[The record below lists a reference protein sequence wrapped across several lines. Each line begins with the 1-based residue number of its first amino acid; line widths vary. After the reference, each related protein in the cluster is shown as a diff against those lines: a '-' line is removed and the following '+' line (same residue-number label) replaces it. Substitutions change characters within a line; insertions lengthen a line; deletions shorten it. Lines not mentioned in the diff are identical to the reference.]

1 MRSNRAVPTTVLAA
15 VLALAPAGPATAAP
29 AGTAAVVSLFPSDS
43 LTVADAAQL
52 TGRRVALPEPDCTT
66 HPTDCNTV
74 ALLNQLDGFDLDP
87 RLALRFD
94 APVDAVEVAAR
105 TTIRAVGGGWTTGL
119 DRIVYDAA
127 TYTVY
132 AHPVDQLAPGTT
144 FRLRTAGAEPA
155 QTTFTTMSATD
166 GLLDLR
172 RQLDSGA
179 AFAAAGISDRELRV
193 DAAVPAAGTS
203 FIYDADLGSSRLPI
217 PVVNLSGR
225 DAGAYVFGSY
235 LAPSWLTADRVI
247 PQTPTADD
255 GPVVQG
261 AQRLPFVLILP
272 AGAPPAG
279 GWPVAV
285 FGHGFTR
292 SDADLFLAA
301 SQNASRGFAT
311 IATDVVGHG
320 YGPDS
325 TWRIIRNGVI
335 GTLPAYGRG
344 IDLNGDGI
352 ITDTEGVS
360 ALPQPAPFAQVGSR
374 DGLRQTA
381 ADIMTLV
388 RAVALGVDLNSD
400 GVPDLQPIGTDYYG
414 QSFGGIY
421 GTMLGGTDPL
431 LQAIGLNVP
440 GGPISEIARL
450 SPSFRPL
457 VTEALAGAQPPLLNG
472 GFFGFT
478 ESLPL
483 AGEPPVL
490 DPAPGALPIQQFL
503 AEQTW
508 LNRSGSPETFA
519 PLVPDERA
527 LVQVARGDATVPNP
541 TSATLIRAG
550 DLLPRTTLYRNDR
563 TQRSDDDPH
572 GFLLDPTFIVGF
584 LGGQTQMST
593 FLASGGRVLIDP
605 DGPALIFQLGRDY
618 PALPL
623 AA

>member
-1 MRSNRAVPTTVLAA
+1 VRSIRAVSATVLAA
-15 VLALAPAGPATAAP
+15 VLALVPAGPVTAAP
-29 AGTAAVVSLFPSDS
+29 TATAVSLFPSDN
-43 LTVADAAQL
+43 LTVADPAQL
-52 TGRRVALPEPDCTT
+52 TGRRIALPTPDCATR
-66 HPTDCNTV
+66 PTDCNTV
-74 ALLNQLDGFDLDP
+74 ALLNELDGFDLDP

-94 APVDAVEVAAR
+94 APVDAARVAAR
-105 TTIRAVGGGWTTGL
+105 TTIRAVGSGWSTGV
-119 DRIVYDAA
+119 DRVVYDAA

-132 AHPVDQLAPGTT
+132 AHPVDQLAPGTS
-144 FRLRTAGAEPA
+144 FELRISGLNPA

-166 GLLDLR
+166 GLHDLR
-172 RQLDSGA
+172 RQLDSGE
-179 AFAAAGISDRELRV
+179 AFTAAGITDRELRV
-193 DAAVPAAGTS
+193 DAAVPAAGTTLT
-203 FIYDADLGSSRLPI
+203 YNADLGGSSLPI
-217 PVVNLSGR
+217 PVFNLSTA

-235 LAPSWLTADRVI
+235 LAPSWLTGDRVI
-247 PQTPTADD
+247 PQTPTADA
-255 GPVVQG
+255 GPQARG
-261 AQRLPFVLILP
+261 PERLPFVLILP
-272 AGAPPAG
+272 AGVPPAG

-292 SDADLFLAA
+292 WNADLFLAA
-301 SQNASRGFAT
+301 PQNASRGFAT

-325 TWRIIRNGVI
+325 TWQVTRNGVT

-344 IDLNGDGI
+344 IDLDGDGI
-352 ITDTEGVS
+352 ITETEGVS
-360 ALPQPAPFAQVGSR
+360 ALPQPAPYAQVGSR

-388 RAVALGVDLNSD
+388 RAIALGVDLNDD
-400 GVPDLQPIGTDYYG
+400 GVPELQPVGTDYYG

-421 GTMLGGTDPL
+421 GTMLAGTDPL
-431 LQAIGLNVP
+431 LEAIGLNVS

-483 AGEPPVL
+483 AGDPPVL

-503 AEQTW
+503 ADQTW
-508 LNRSGSPETFA
+508 LNRPGSPETFA
-519 PLVPDERA
+519 PLAPDERTM
-527 LVQVARGDATVPNP
+527 VQVARGDETVPNP

-550 DLLPRTTLYRNDR
+550 DLLPRTTVYRNDR
-563 TQRSDDDPH
+563 TQRADDNPH

-605 DGPALIFQLGRDY
+605 DGPASIFQLGRDY
-618 PALPL
+618 PGLPL
-623 AA
+623 AG